1 MKMSLETRAHPGES
15 AARIDEALKANM
27 QRKGFESQI
36 VHLDRHRGGTASA
49 AAPHN
54 RKATRAQST
63 IDGERKPEGR

>member
-1 MKMSLETRAHPGES
+1 MSLETRAHPSES

-27 QRKGFESQI
+27 QRKAFESQI
-36 VHLDRHRGGTASA
+36 VHLDRHRGGTA
-49 AAPHN
+49 HN